1 MELWVSLLSA
11 GVGPDGLQ
19 GPSQLQ
25 PFYESMI
32 LRERGKALLNGI
44 SHFKAMF
51 GGQIWLCLWM
61 LWGLQMVQL

>member
-25 PFYESMI
+25 PFCGSIKYVDHYRVSPAEL
-32 LRERGKALLNGI
+32 LRRAN
-44 SHFKAMF
+44 SR
-51 GGQIWLCLWM
+51 LCLYYN
-61 LWGLQMVQL
+61 LNA